1 MAQRY
6 VRSTDGFDFLG
17 GTTWALAKATLT
29 GVAAIDTTTD
39 NIWVS
44 QAHAETTEEAISFA
58 WAGTVGGN
66 QTRVMCASD
75 AAEPPTA
82 LATTATVSTTGASNI
97 TLTSAAAQYV
107 YFYGIAFQ
115 AGSGAVTALIKA
127 SGSVDFENCKFIL
140 VATGTSSRI
149 NIFSGPTHSW
159 ALNCSFKFANASQ
172 GLSLGATGDN
182 RITGGSILSG
192 GTSPTAFIP
201 SVTAG
206 GSLLVEGFDF
216 SNASSSMNLTA
227 FTVADARIVFR
238 NCKMPASW
246 SGSLNS
252 STPGNGSMVEM
263 FNCDG
268 ADTHYRYRRST
279 QFGTVQDET
288 TIVRTGGA
296 SDGTT
301 TYALKM
307 VSNGSTAWKTHTL
320 NLPEMV
326 KWNDTVG
333 STVTVTVEFVHDNVS
348 GLGNSN
354 ICMDVLYL
362 GTSGAPLGAMAS
374 NVLSFVSGT
383 PTTHASSSATW
394 TTTGMTNPNKQ
405 KLEVSF
411 TPQEAGFV
419 HVTVR
424 LMTSSYTV
432 YVDPMITLS

>member
-1 MAQRY
+1 MAVRY
-6 VRSTDGFDFLG
+6 VRSTYGLDVYN

-29 GVAAIDTTTD
+29 GVAGIDAAGD
-39 NIWVS
+39 LIWVS
-44 QAHAETTEEAISFA
+44 QSHAETTAAAISFA
-58 WAGTVGGN
+58 WAGTVGST

-75 AAEPPTA
+75 SAEPPTA
-82 LATTATVSTTGASNI
+82 LATTATVSTAGASNI
-97 TLTSAAAQYV
+97 TLASAAAQYV

-115 AGSGAVTALIKA
+115 AGSGAVTALIA
-127 SGSVDFENCKFIL
+127 GSGNLDFENCKFIL
-140 VATGTSSRI
+140 VATGGSSRI

-182 RITGGSILSG
+182 CITGGSILSG

-201 SVTAG
+201 TVTAG

-227 FTVADARIVFR
+227 FTVADAKIVFR
-238 NCKMPASW
+238 NCKMPSSW

-252 STPGNGSMVEM
+252 STPGSGSFVEM

-268 ADTHYRYRRST
+268 ADTHYKYRKKT
-279 QFGTVQDET
+279 QFGEIFDET
-288 TIVRTGGA
+288 TLVRTGGA

-301 TYALKM
+301 TYSLKM
-307 VSNGSTAWKTHTL
+307 VSNGSAAWKTHSL
-320 NLPEMV
+320 NTPEMV

-333 STVTVTVEFVHDNVS
+333 STVTVTVEFVHDSVTALTD
-348 GLGNSN
+348 GR

-362 GTSGAPLGAMAS
+362 GTSGAPLGAAAS
-374 NVLSFVSGT
+374 NVLSFVLAT
-383 PTTHASSSATW
+383 ATAHASSSATW
-394 TTTGMTNPNKQ
+394 TTTGMSNPNKQ
-405 KLEVSF
+405 KMTVSF

-424 LMTSSYTV
+424 LLWPSYTV
-432 YVDPMITLS
+432 YVDPVITLS